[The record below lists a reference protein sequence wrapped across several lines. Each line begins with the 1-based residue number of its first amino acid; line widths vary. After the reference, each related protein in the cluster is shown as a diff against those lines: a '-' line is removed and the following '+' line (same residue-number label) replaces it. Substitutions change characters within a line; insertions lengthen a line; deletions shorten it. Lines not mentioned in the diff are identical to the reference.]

1 MKARGG
7 EGKEMQRCK
16 LKAHL
21 IASLLLVS
29 LAVPLIVLAQP
40 GGPGLIGSPSPA
52 GTARGDLRD
61 VLLDLINF
69 VLAIVGII
77 AVAVLI
83 YGGFRY
89 ITSIGNEEA
98 VAEAKKTLIYAIV
111 GLVVIGLS
119 AVLVNFVIRG
129 VGGAVPEV

>member
-1 MKARGG
+1 
-7 EGKEMQRCK
+7 
-16 LKAHL
+16 
-21 IASLLLVS
+21 
-29 LAVPLIVLAQP
+29 
-40 GGPGLIGSPSPA
+40 
-52 GTARGDLRD
+52 
-61 VLLDLINF
+61 LLDLINF